1 VPLSW
6 KHSTLLGKSEVEVQA
21 RIDSIWAHFFTPGD
35 INKYDAD
42 GEKCVYNEVGNSMG
56 IIVDTGSND
65 ICWSGR
71 SKPSFIL

>member
-1 VPLSW
+1 MTLKNSSLFYRYERGRFLICAIVLETFDTPW
-6 KHSTLLGKSEVEVQA
+6 K
-21 RIDSIWAHFFTPGD
+21 
-35 INKYDAD
+35 
-42 GEKCVYNEVGNSMG
+42 GEKCVYYEVGNSMG